1 MKKKKAINKSKTGKN
16 GRTGKEGGS
25 PLHVF
30 LITLCSVLG
39 AGTVLLLVLKLRPV
53 FGVDGSENVKEASVM
68 MQEEEKTEAE
78 RFSLLW
84 ESIPEE
90 SRKEAAL
97 EESETRYG
105 AILADEEYMKAN
117 RIIPWEGNSGEE
129 VTLGFVG
136 DILFDDEY
144 AVMANLLRRGAS
156 IENGV
161 SEEMLAQLQGV
172 DILVA
177 NNEFP
182 FTDRGTPTE
191 GKAYT
196 FRADTGTV
204 DYLHDLGVDVAV
216 LANNHIYDFGET
228 GLLDTLDTLSG
239 AGIPFVGAG
248 ENLKEASDPIYFI
261 INDIKIAVVAAT
273 QIERLDNPDTK
284 GATETSAGVFRCW
297 NPEKLYETVSMAK
310 ENSDFVI
317 VYIHWGTENVTEPDW
332 AQLEQAP
339 KLAQAGADLI
349 IGDHPHCLQGITY
362 YEDTP
367 VIYSLGNFWF
377 NSKTVDTGMV
387 QITLDQDGLKEFRFI
402 PAIQSDCRVD
412 LAYGEDADRILS
424 MMRTLSPNISIDEEG
439 RASKN

>member
-53 FGVDGSENVKEASVM
+53 FGVDGSENVKEASVT

-105 AILADEEYMKAN
+105 AILADEAYMKAN

-387 QITLDQDGLKEFRFI
+387 QITLDQDGLKEFRFV

-424 MMRTLSPNISIDEEG
+424 MMRTLSPNVSIDEEG
-439 RASKN
+439 RVSKN

>member
-53 FGVDGSENVKEASVM
+53 FGVDGSENVKEASVT
-68 MQEEEKTEAE
+68 MQGDEKTEAE

-248 ENLKEASDPIYFI
+248 EDLKEASDPIYFI

-273 QIERLDNPDTK
+273 QIERLDNPATK

-387 QITLDQDGLKEFRFI
+387 QITLDQDGLKEFRFV

-424 MMRTLSPNISIDEEG
+424 MMRTLSPNVSIYEEG
-439 RASKN
+439 RVSKN

>member
-53 FGVDGSENVKEASVM
+53 FGVDGSENVKEASVT
-68 MQEEEKTEAE
+68 MQGDEKTEAE

-387 QITLDQDGLKEFRFI
+387 QITLDQDGLKEFRFV

-424 MMRTLSPNISIDEEG
+424 MMRTLSPNVSIDEEG
-439 RASKN
+439 RVSKN

>member
-53 FGVDGSENVKEASVM
+53 FGVDGSENVKEASVT
-68 MQEEEKTEAE
+68 MQGDEKTEAE

-105 AILADEEYMKAN
+105 AILADEAYMKAN

-362 YEDTP
+362 YEDIP

-387 QITLDQDGLKEFRFI
+387 QITLDQDGLKEFRFV

-424 MMRTLSPNISIDEEG
+424 MMRTLSPNVSIDEEG
-439 RASKN
+439 RVSKN